1 MNVRTG
7 IPLAGHQVRPVI
19 RYEPPIQLAR
29 AQLAAVNTVATRRLP
44 IVTRL
49 AGKPLAIVPIGL
61 ETPLPGSEPLCH
73 FGLGSDRIR
82 PVLSLPQSLAER
94 LVGSVQDDLGLPDE
108 PLRSLMVELA
118 LADLLDAL
126 DSKIS
131 IPTRLE
137 PADAP
142 RRNFDRLVVDVRWD
156 DWQGRACLSLP
167 RAADGALAALSD
179 VLRALPEAPAALN
192 ELPLALRFE
201 IGTSRLPMALL
212 ASLRPGDVVL
222 VQTYYPASGEIL
234 VTAGRIAAR
243 ATLAA
248 RMVTLLGAF
257 SALPP
262 METSMNQTGADHASS
277 ASNDATLDQLEISL
291 TFELGR
297 QAIDLRTLRS
307 MAPGRVFDLGRDPE
321 GSVDILANGKRIGT
335 GEIVRVGDT
344 IGVRAT
350 RLFLHE

>member
-29 AQLAAVNTVATRRLP
+29 AQLAAFNTVATRRLP
-44 IVTRL
+44 IVARL
-49 AGKPLAIVPIGL
+49 AGTPLAIVPVGL
-61 ETPLPGSEPLCH
+61 ETPLPEPLCH

-82 PVLSLPQSLAER
+82 PVLSLPQSLVER
-94 LVGSVQDDLGLPDE
+94 LVGSVQVGLGLPEE

-126 DSKIS
+126 DCEIS
-131 IPTRLE
+131 ISTRLE

-142 RRNFDRLVVDVRWD
+142 QGNFDRLVADVRWE
-156 DWQGRACLSLP
+156 DWQGRACLCLP
-167 RAADGALAALSD
+167 RMADGALAALSD

-201 IGTSRLPMALL
+201 IGASRLPMGLL

-222 VQTYYPASGEIL
+222 AQTYYPASGEIL
-234 VTAGRIAAR
+234 VTSGRIAAK

-248 RMVTLLGAF
+248 RTATLRGPF
-257 SALPP
+257 SAIPV
-262 METSMNQTGADHASS
+262 METSMNQTGAGQMSS
-277 ASNDATLDQLEISL
+277 ASTDATLDQLEISL

-297 QAIDLRTLRS
+297 QAIDLRTLRT
-307 MAPGRVFDLGRDPE
+307 MAPGRVFDLGRDIE